1 MLTTEQ
7 TLIHEL
13 DAMSLSARDRPV
25 GVCYCSQPAAG
36 YLGFCE
42 PHTDRVLDMAADIGR
57 GTYND
62 EQED

>member
-1 MLTTEQ
+1 MVTTEQ
-7 TLIHEL
+7 VLTDEL
-13 DAMSLSARDRPV
+13 NEMGLTARDRPV
-25 GVCYCSQPAAG
+25 GVCYCGQPAAG

-42 PHTDRVLDMAADIGR
+42 AHTDRVLTMAHDIGR